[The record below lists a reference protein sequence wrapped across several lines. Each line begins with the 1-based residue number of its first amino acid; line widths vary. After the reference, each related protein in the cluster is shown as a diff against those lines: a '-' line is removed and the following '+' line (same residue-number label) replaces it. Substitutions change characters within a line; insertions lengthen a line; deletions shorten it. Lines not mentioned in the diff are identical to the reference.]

1 MNEAVHKPLS
11 QKPLLVLGILV
22 SLAIIGFIGV
32 GRLVSLYRARQKALA
47 ATIYRQGLAD
57 QHLGRLNMAIED
69 FRAALIYD
77 PDNDQLQLSMG
88 RALRDNGNLDE
99 AEDYLETLWERAP
112 QDSTINLAL
121 GRLAARRG
129 DIQEALRYYHS
140 AIYGVWRSDADA
152 NRLQAR
158 FELTEFLL
166 QKNAFPEAQAELI
179 SLLPTLPPDPAMQIR
194 VARLL
199 AQAQD
204 YSRALAE
211 YQVVLKE
218 NPANNL
224 ALTGAGEA
232 AFQLGRYRTAQ
243 KYLQASVN
251 SAAADPTL
259 ASMLDTTNL
268 ILSSDPFHRGIS
280 DAERNRRIQA
290 AYIRAGARLDECGRL
305 RGVDLNG
312 LPSSST
318 LAALQAQ
325 YSTMKP
331 LVNQMGRSAESDLP
345 DTLMDLVF
353 QIELETQKECGNAQ
367 GMDLALLLIAR
378 DRDGVDR

>member
-1 MNEAVHKPLS
+1 MDGAVHKPFS
-11 QKPLLVLGILV
+11 QQPLLVLSVLV
-22 SLAIIGFIGV
+22 SLAVIGFVAV
-32 GRLVSLYRARQKALA
+32 GRLVTLYHAHQKVLA
-47 ATIYRQGLAD
+47 SSIYRQGLAD
-57 QHLGRLNMAIED
+57 QQSGRLNMAIED

-88 RALRDNGNLDE
+88 RALRDSGHLDE
-99 AEDYLETLWERAP
+99 AEDYLETLWERTP

-129 DIQEALRYYHS
+129 DIPEALRYYHS

-179 SLLPTLPPDPAMQIR
+179 GLLPTLPPDPNLQLR

-218 NPANNL
+218 NSQNTVAQI
-224 ALTGAGEA
+224 GAGEA

-243 KYLQASVN
+243 KYLQAAAT
-251 SAAADPTL
+251 SASADPTV

-280 DAERNRRIQA
+280 DAERNRRIRA
-290 AYIRAGARLDECGRL
+290 AFNLAGARLDQCARL
-305 RGVDLNG
+305 GGLDLNG
-312 LPSSST
+312 LPSSSV
-318 LAALQAQ
+318 LAGLQTR
-325 YSTMKP
+325 YLTMKP
-331 LVNQMGRSAESDLP
+331 QVNQMGRSAESDLP

-353 QIELETQKECGNAQ
+353 QIEQQTQKECGNAQ
-367 GMDLALLLIAR
+367 GIDLALLLIAR

>member
-1 MNEAVHKPLS
+1 MGDSAQKPLS
-11 QKPLLVLGILV
+11 QQPLLVLGVLL
-22 SLAIIGFIGV
+22 SLTIVGFVAV
-32 GRLVSLYRARQKALA
+32 GRLVSLYRARQKVLA
-47 ATIYRQGLAD
+47 ASIYRQGLAD
-57 QHLGRLNMAIED
+57 QQSGLLNMAIED

-88 RALRDNGNLDE
+88 RALRDSGHLDE

-166 QKNAFPEAQAELI
+166 LKNAFPEAQAEVI
-179 SLLPTLPPDPAMQIR
+179 GLLPTLPADPNLQLR

-204 YSRALAE
+204 HSRALAE

-218 NPANNL
+218 NPAN
-224 ALTGAGEA
+224 AAAQTGAGEA

-243 KYLQASVN
+243 KYLQAAAN
-251 SAAADPTL
+251 STTADPTV
-259 ASMLDTTNL
+259 ASMLETTNL

-280 DAERNRRIQA
+280 DAERNRRIRA
-290 AYIRAGARLDECGRL
+290 AFNVAGARLDQCARL
-305 RGVDLNG
+305 RGLELNG
-312 LPSSST
+312 SPSSSG

-325 YSTMKP
+325 YLTMKP
-331 LVNQMGRSAESDLP
+331 QVNQMGRSVESDLP

-353 QIELETQKECGNAQ
+353 QIEQETQKECGNAQ
-367 GMDLALLLIAR
+367 GTDLALLLIAR

>member
-1 MNEAVHKPLS
+1 MDRAVHKPFS
-11 QKPLLVLGILV
+11 QQPLLVLSVLV
-22 SLAIIGFIGV
+22 SLAVIGFVAV
-32 GRLVSLYRARQKALA
+32 GRMVTMYRAHQKVLA
-47 ATIYRQGLAD
+47 SSIYQQGLAD
-57 QHLGRLNMAIED
+57 QQLGRLNMAIED

-88 RALRDNGNLDE
+88 RALRDSGHLDE

-166 QKNAFPEAQAELI
+166 LKNAFPEAQAELI
-179 SLLPTLPPDPAMQIR
+179 SLLPTLPLDPNLQLR

-218 NPANNL
+218 NPVNSVAQ
-224 ALTGAGEA
+224 TGAGEA
-232 AFQLGRYRTAQ
+232 AFQSGRYRTAQ
-243 KYLQASVN
+243 KYLQAAAN
-251 SAAADPTL
+251 STTADPTV

-280 DAERNRRIQA
+280 DAERNRRIRA
-290 AYIRAGARLDECGRL
+290 AFNLAGARLDQCARL
-305 RGVDLNG
+305 RGLEVNG
-312 LPSSST
+312 SPSSSA
-318 LAALQAQ
+318 LASLQAQ
-325 YSTMKP
+325 YLTMKP
-331 LVNQMGRSAESDLP
+331 QVNQMGRTTESDLP

-353 QIELETQKECGNAQ
+353 QIEQETQKECGNSQ
-367 GMDLALLLIAR
+367 GADLALLLIAR